1 MADDRAF
8 DDIADRLMALEG
20 MLAESNPMPE
30 MSSTY
35 DRQEETGEPLQ
46 QHKKLIKKSP
56 IEKRKQP
63 ANSGQ
68 IMTKPKKITS
78 RQSDQTNWAK
88 RVLNTMAE
96 VDEKLT
102 NKPDI
107 QSLMALSIGLDD
119 LRDKLSKSIS
129 SRISK
134 IESMVQG
141 EGIKRE
147 HIDSLMAKGVT
158 AAIRHRDN

>member
-30 MSSTY
+30 MSSRY
-35 DRQEETGEPLQ
+35 DRQEETEEPLQ
-46 QHKKLIKKSP
+46 PHKKLIKKSP
-56 IEKRKQP
+56 IEKRKQL
-63 ANSGQ
+63 ATSGQ
-68 IMTKPKKITS
+68 TMPKPKKISS

-129 SRISK
+129 TRISK

-147 HIDSLMAKGVT
+147 HIDALMAKGVT